1 MNWLFSW
8 RSWRSFGYY
17 TSSFLCFPP
26 SIRLPKKI
34 RKLLPISFFSML
46 SLGESSQFWPSKRLV
61 WSWAAPGKSSC
72 AATATTSLPRLC
84 CGTGSAWFGR
94 RMRRRRRT
102 WRMRF
107 WRCCPCGDGLI
118 DVDIPWCSHIYISSS
133 MGNLYWSKNHFFHGT
148 MEYLIFLYGQ
158 IMGKMKVKI
167 RRFFCGI
174 RRWEYRISCGKTN
187 ALNCKPT
194 FFWDN
199 ILTTHLWFIPWVS
212 HIRGISPSTI
222 FFVGM
227 GDIGSARI
235 MEIGGWMGLRYIW
248 VEHGGSTIT
257 VFQVH
262 RSWTIS
268 WKTTASHRYIEKI
281 DAWKSRKKHH
291 L

>member
-1 MNWLFSW
+1 MLYFIH
-8 RSWRSFGYY
+8 
-17 TSSFLCFPP
+17 FPFPKRLETKWTDYSLEDLEGVSDTILPVFFAFHLP
-26 SIRLPKKI
+26 SASQKKI

-194 FFWDN
+194 FFGIIFWPP
-199 ILTTHLWFIPWVS
+199 IYGLFLGFPTLGEFLLQRSFLWGW
-212 HIRGISPSTI
+212 
-222 FFVGM
+222 
-227 GDIGSARI
+227 
-235 MEIGGWMGLRYIW
+235 EI
-248 VEHGGSTIT
+248 
-257 VFQVH
+257 
-262 RSWTIS
+262 
-268 WKTTASHRYIEKI
+268 
-281 DAWKSRKKHH
+281 
-291 L
+291 